1 MKEKFGMYIPEME
14 HDACGIGFITHL
26 KAKPS
31 NKIITGAL
39 TMLENMEHRGGQS
52 VDEKSGD
59 GAGILIQLPHS
70 FFVKETIKLGIE
82 LPRKGKYG
90 VGMVFFPSDRIK
102 RQQTRNIIN
111 EYINKVGLVLLG
123 YRDVPI
129 DNSTL
134 GEAAI
139 GSEPKIVQ
147 IFVEAKE
154 NIDQDALERKLFV
167 LRKSSAH
174 AISREVDVEDG
185 EFYITTFSS
194 KVLGLKGQFT
204 TPQLQEY
211 YEDLRN
217 EELESGFAMVHS
229 RFSTNTF
236 PKWKLAQPFRY
247 IAHNGEINTIKGN
260 TNWMKSYQNLLE
272 SSLFTREELEM
283 IKPIVNPSNSDSA
296 NLDNIIELLVLGGRS
311 LSQVMLML
319 IPEAWQNDDKMDE
332 ELKAFYQYH
341 SSIIEPWDGPA
352 SLSFT
357 DGNSIGATLDRNGL
371 RPSRYLI
378 TKDDHVVMASE
389 AGTLKIDDSEV
400 SKRGRL
406 QAGKLFVVDF
416 KKGKIIEDEEI
427 KQSLAKKKPY
437 RKWLDTNE
445 KHIDDLKRADESLIF
460 IPIEE
465 LKQRQ
470 VANGYTRETLERI
483 LKPMSLDAKEPIG
496 SMGSDIPLAVLS
508 SNNPH
513 LSHYFKQLF
522 AQVSNPPIDPIRE
535 KSVMALNTSIGKSYN
550 ILSESPRHCKQISLD
565 QPILTNEELERIKN
579 LPPNDFRPTVIDI
592 TFRNSDNKNT
602 LKNALDDICKQVD
615 KAVLDEESNLLIISD
630 RKADIEY
637 AAIPSLL
644 ALGTIHHH
652 LVRNRNRVRVG
663 LIVEAADVYETHHFA
678 TLIGFGATA
687 VNPYLAFASIKNL
700 DVDLDFI
707 KRRENFIKSINA
719 GLLKIFAKM
728 GISTLQSYH
737 GAQIFEIL
745 GLSKEVVENSFT
757 GTVTRI
763 GGLNYDDIGREIL
776 AKHNKAYNPN
786 IKFSLPLGGI
796 YAWRKEGERH
806 LFTPEVIAKLQKS
819 SKNKDYKIYKE
830 YAELINNQSAKGAI
844 TLRSL
849 LDFKHRQPISIDQVE
864 PVENILKR
872 FVTGAMSFGSIS
884 YEAHTTLAMAM
895 NAVGGKSNSG
905 EGGEDPRRY
914 KTEKGEI
921 SARSATKQI
930 ASGRFGV
937 SIEYLNQAVE
947 LQIKVAQG
955 AKPGEGGHLPGHKVD
970 DWIAKTRHS
979 TKGVGLISP
988 PPHHDIYSIE
998 DLAQLIYDLK
1008 NANPEARINVK
1019 LVSETGVGTVAAG
1032 VAKAQAAAI
1041 LVSGFDGGTGAAP
1054 LSSIYHAGLPW
1065 EMGLAET
1072 HQTLVKNKLRKRI
1085 VLQTDG
1091 QIRTGRD
1098 LAIATLLGA
1107 EEWGIAT
1114 AALVV
1119 EGCVMQR
1126 KCHQNTCSVGIAT
1139 QRPELRKMFSG
1150 KVDDLVNFFTFLAND
1165 MREHM
1170 AMLGF
1175 KTVDEMLGQAHIL
1188 RQKKTI
1194 HHWKHSRIDL
1204 SSMLESYPKFQDQM
1218 SINHQV
1224 MDNIDRS
1231 VWKQIE
1237 KNISEGNNS
1246 TITTEVK
1253 NTDRTVGTYI
1263 SHKLYHKYGKEGPT
1277 TPISLNY
1284 EGSIGQSF
1292 GAFAIKGLE
1301 LNLWGEANDYVG
1313 KGLSGA
1319 RIIIKPYSYTRDDSE
1334 ITIGNV
1340 AFYGAIYGESYI
1352 AGPAGERFA
1361 VRNSGANI
1369 YVEGVGAHGCEY
1381 MTGGRVIILGRTGR
1395 NFAAGMT
1402 GGIAYI
1408 YDKYDKL
1415 ERRLNNEDVEL
1426 EPLSA
1431 EDKNF
1436 IKLETEKHYKLTG
1449 SPKAK
1454 DFLDEFKEQITL
1466 FKKVMPIDY
1475 KRVLEEEKRE
1485 LELETRK

>member
-1 MKEKFGMYIPEME
+1 MSKRYGMYLPEME
-14 HDACGIGFITHL
+14 HDACGIGFISHL

-31 NKIITGAL
+31 NRIITRAL

-52 VDEKSGD
+52 VDEQSGD

-70 FFVKETIKLGIE
+70 FFKKKSHTLGIE
-82 LPRKGKYG
+82 LPAKGKYG
-90 VGMVFFPSDRIK
+90 VGMVFFPADKFK
-102 RQQTRNIIN
+102 RQQCRNILN
-111 EYINKVGLVLLG
+111 EYINKVGLSLLG
-123 YRDVPI
+123 YRDVPV

-134 GEAAI
+134 GKAAI
-139 GSEPKIVQ
+139 GTEPRIVQ
-147 IFVEAKE
+147 VFVEAIE

-174 AISREVDVEDG
+174 EIGRQVDLEDG
-185 EFYITTFSS
+185 EFYVTSFSS
-194 KVLGLKGQFT
+194 KVLGFKGQFT
-204 TPQLQEY
+204 TPQLTEY
-211 YEDLRN
+211 YDDLRDDKM
-217 EELESGFAMVHS
+217 EAGFAMVHS

-260 TNWMKSYQNLLE
+260 VNWMKSYQTLLE

-283 IKPIVNPSNSDSA
+283 IKPIVNPENSDSA
-296 NLDNIIELLVLGGRS
+296 NLDNIVELLVLGGRS
-311 LSQVMLML
+311 LAHVMMML
-319 IPEAWQNDDKMDE
+319 IPEAWQKDEKMDAD
-332 ELKAFYQYH
+332 LKAFYQYH
-341 SSIIEPWDGPA
+341 SSIMEPWDGPA

-371 RPSRYLI
+371 RPSRYLV
-378 TKDDHVVMASE
+378 TKDNHVILASE

-400 SKRGRL
+400 LKRGRL
-406 QAGKLFVVDF
+406 QAGKLFLVDF
-416 KKGKIIEDEEI
+416 KKGRILEDEEI
-427 KQSLAKKKPY
+427 KGELSTRKPY
-437 RKWLDTNE
+437 TKWLEVNE
-445 KHIDDLKRADESLIF
+445 RHIDELKRADEKLIF
-460 IPIEE
+460 ISEDE
-465 LKQRQ
+465 LKHRQ
-470 VANGYTRETLERI
+470 VANGYTREVLERI
-483 LKPMSLDAKEPIG
+483 LKPMSVDAHEPIG

-508 SNNPH
+508 EKNPH

-535 KSVMALNTSIGKSYN
+535 KSVMALNTSIGKTYN

-579 LPPNDFRPTVIDI
+579 LPPSDFRVKIIDI
-592 TFRNSDNKNT
+592 VFKNT
-602 LKNALDDICKQVD
+602 GEKDALKTALDDICKQCD
-615 KAVLDEESNLLIISD
+615 EAILDEEANLLIISD
-630 RKADIEY
+630 RNAD
-637 AAIPSLL
+637 ADHASIPSLL

-663 LIVEAADVYETHHFA
+663 LIIEAADIFETHHFA

-687 VNPYLAFASIKNL
+687 INPYLAFASIKHL
-700 DVDLDFI
+700 DLDI
-707 KRRENFIKSINA
+707 DYPTRRNNFIESINA

-737 GAQIFEIL
+737 GSQIFEIL
-745 GLSKEVVENSFT
+745 GLSSEVVENSFT
-757 GTVTRI
+757 GTVSRI
-763 GGLNYDDIGREIL
+763 EGLGYDDIGREVL
-776 AKHNKAYNPN
+776 NKHNQAYNPKM
-786 IKFSLPLGGI
+786 KFKLPLGGV
-796 YAWRKEGERH
+796 YAWRREGENH

-819 SKNKDYKIYKE
+819 SKLNDESIYKE
-830 YAELINNQSAKGAI
+830 YADLINDQSDKGSI

-849 LDFKHRQPISIDQVE
+849 LEFKQRVSIPIDEVE

-895 NAVGGKSNSG
+895 NAIGGKSNSG

-914 KTEKGEI
+914 ITKDGEI

-937 SIEYLNQAVE
+937 TIEYLNQAVE
-947 LQIKVAQG
+947 LQIKIAQG

-970 DWIAKTRHS
+970 EWIANTRNS

-1008 NANPEARINVK
+1008 NSNPKARINVK

-1032 VAKAQAAAI
+1032 VAKAQAEAI

-1065 EMGLAET
+1065 EMGLSET
-1072 HQTLVKNKLRKRI
+1072 HQTLVKNQLRKRI

-1091 QIRTGRD
+1091 QLRTGRD
-1098 LAIATLLGA
+1098 LAVATLLGA

-1114 AALVV
+1114 AALIV

-1126 KCHQNTCSVGIAT
+1126 KCHNNTCSVGIAT

-1150 KVDDLVNFFTFLAND
+1150 KVDHLVNFFTFLAND

-1175 KTVDEMLGQAHIL
+1175 RTVDEMVGQAQVL
-1188 RQKKTI
+1188 RQKKEVN
-1194 HHWKHSRIDL
+1194 HWKHTRIDL
-1204 SSMLESYPKFQDQM
+1204 STMLESYPKFQDQI
-1218 SINHQV
+1218 SEIHQTN
-1224 MDNIDRS
+1224 DNIDR
-1231 VWKQIE
+1231 VIWKKI
-1237 KNISEGNNS
+1237 KSDVIANKAID
-1246 TITTEVK
+1246 EVFDVV
-1253 NTDRTVGTYI
+1253 NTDRAVGTYL
-1263 SHKLYHKYGKEGPT
+1263 SHELYHQFGKEGSS
-1277 TPISLNY
+1277 TPINLTFN
-1284 EGSIGQSF
+1284 GSIGQSF
-1292 GAFAIKGLE
+1292 GAFAIKGL
-1301 LNLWGEANDYVG
+1301 NLTLKGEANDYVG

-1319 RIIIKPYSYTRDDSE
+1319 NLVIKPYSYTRDDNE

-1340 AFYGAIYGESYI
+1340 AFYGAISGSAYI

-1361 VRNSGANI
+1361 VRNSGVNI
-1369 YVEGVGAHGCEY
+1369 VVEGVGAHGCEY
-1381 MTGGRVIILGRTGR
+1381 MTGGRVIVLGRTGR

-1402 GGIAYI
+1402 GGIAFI

-1415 ERRLNNEDVEL
+1415 ERRLNPADVEL
-1426 EPLSA
+1426 EELTS
-1431 EDKNF
+1431 EDEAY
-1436 IKLETEKHYKLTG
+1436 IKEQVSKHLELTG
-1449 SPKAK
+1449 SPKAQE
-1454 DFLDEFKEQITL
+1454 FLDNFDEEIKL
-1466 FKKVMPIDY
+1466 FKKVMPTDY
-1475 KRVLEEEKRE
+1475 KRVLEEEKVE
-1485 LELETRK
+1485 LAKTNN

>member
-1 MKEKFGMYIPEME
+1 MSKRFGMYVPEME
-14 HDACGIGFITHL
+14 HDACGIGFISHL

-31 NKIITGAL
+31 NKIIKRAL

-59 GAGILIQLPHS
+59 GAGILIQLPYS
-70 FFVKETIKLGIE
+70 FFERKSNALGIE
-82 LPRKGKYG
+82 LPKKGKYG
-90 VGMVFFPSDRIK
+90 VGMVFFPADKWK
-102 RQQTRNIIN
+102 RQQCRNILN
-111 EYINKVGLVLLG
+111 EYINKTGLVLLG
-123 YRDVPI
+123 YRDVPV

-134 GEAAI
+134 GEAAL
-139 GSEPKIVQ
+139 STEPQAVQ
-147 IFVEAKE
+147 VFVEAKE

-174 AISREVDVEDG
+174 AIGKEVNLEDG

-194 KVLGLKGQFT
+194 KVIGFKGQFT
-204 TPQLQEY
+204 TPQLMEY
-211 YEDLRN
+211 YDDLRDEN
-217 EELESGFAMVHS
+217 MKAGFAMVHS

-260 TNWMKSYQNLLE
+260 VNWMKSYQNLLE

-283 IKPIVNPSNSDSA
+283 IKPIVNPENSDSA

-311 LSQVMLML
+311 LAHVLMMLV
-319 IPEAWQNDDKMDE
+319 PEAWQNDTKMDDD
-332 ELKAFYQYH
+332 LKAFYQYH
-341 SSIIEPWDGPA
+341 ASIMEPWDGPA

-378 TKDDHVVMASE
+378 TKDKHVIMASE
-389 AGTLKIDDSEV
+389 AGTLKIDDEEV
-400 SKRGRL
+400 LKRGRL
-406 QAGKLFVVDF
+406 QAGKLFLVDF
-416 KKGKIIEDEEI
+416 KKGKVLEDEEI
-427 KQSLAKKKPY
+427 KKELSTRKPY
-437 RKWLDTNE
+437 AKWLEVNE
-445 KHIDDLKRADESLIF
+445 KHIDELKRADERLIF
-460 IPIEE
+460 ISKEE
-465 LKQRQ
+465 LKHRQ
-470 VANGYTRETLERI
+470 VANGYTREVLERI

-508 SNNPH
+508 EKNPH

-535 KSVMALNTSIGKSYN
+535 KSVMALNTSIGKTYN

-565 QPILTNEELERIKN
+565 HPILTNEELERIKK
-579 LPPNDFRPTVIDI
+579 LPPSDFRTKVIDI
-592 TFRNSDNKNT
+592 VFKNT
-602 LKNALDDICKQVD
+602 GEKDALKNALDDICKQCD
-615 KAVLDEESNLLIISD
+615 EGILDEEANLLILSD
-630 RKADIEY
+630 RKANGKY
-637 AAIPSLL
+637 ASIPSLL

-663 LIVEAADVYETHHFA
+663 LIVEAADVFETHHFA
-678 TLIGFGATA
+678 TLIGYGATA
-687 VNPYLAFASIKNL
+687 INPYLAFASIKHL
-700 DVDLDFI
+700 DVELDFPL
-707 KRRENFIKSINA
+707 RRANFIKSIND

-745 GLSKEVVENSFT
+745 GLSSDVVENSFS
-757 GTVTRI
+757 GTVSRI
-763 GGLNYDDIGREIL
+763 GGLSYDDIGREVL
-776 AKHNKAYNPN
+776 NKHNAAYNPKM
-786 IKFSLPLGGI
+786 KFKLPLGGV
-796 YAWRKEGERH
+796 YAWRREGEKH
-806 LFTPEVIAKLQKS
+806 LFTPEVIALLQKS
-819 SKNKDYKIYKE
+819 SKLDDYDAYKE
-830 YAELINNQSAKGAI
+830 YASLINNQSERGAI

-849 LDFKHRQPISIDQVE
+849 LEFKQRVSIPIDEVE

-895 NAVGGKSNSG
+895 NFVGGKSNSG
-905 EGGEDPRRY
+905 EGGEDERRY
-914 KTEKGEI
+914 TTAEGEI

-937 SIEYLNQAVE
+937 TIEYLNQAVE
-947 LQIKVAQG
+947 LQIKIAQG

-1032 VAKAQAAAI
+1032 VAKAQAEAI

-1065 EMGLAET
+1065 EMGLSET

-1114 AALVV
+1114 AALIV

-1126 KCHQNTCSVGIAT
+1126 KCHNNTCSVGIAT

-1150 KVDDLVNFFTFLAND
+1150 KVEHLVNFFTFLAND

-1175 KTVDEMLGQAHIL
+1175 KTVDEMIGQAQVL
-1188 RQKKTI
+1188 RQKKEI
-1194 HHWKHSRIDL
+1194 HHWKHSRINLD
-1204 SSMLESYPKFQDQM
+1204 SMLESFPKFQDQ
-1218 SINHQV
+1218 
-1224 MDNIDRS
+1224 
-1231 VWKQIE
+1231 
-1237 KNISEGNNS
+1237 ISEIHQSNDNLDRVIWNKIKDEVAIGKTVNHV
-1246 TITTEVK
+1246 TEVL
-1253 NTDRTVGTYI
+1253 NTDRAVGTYL
-1263 SHKLYHKYGKEGPT
+1263 SHKLYHKFGKNGPSS
-1277 TPISLNY
+1277 PIVLGFK
-1284 EGSIGQSF
+1284 GSIGQSF
-1292 GAFAIKGLE
+1292 GAFAIKGLT
-1301 LNLWGEANDYVG
+1301 LNLCGEANDYVG

-1319 RIIIKPYSYTRDDSE
+1319 EIVIKPYSYTRDDNE

-1340 AFYGAIYGESYI
+1340 AFYGAISGKSYI

-1361 VRNSGANI
+1361 VRNSGVEI
-1369 YVEGVGAHGCEY
+1369 VVEGVGAHGCEY
-1381 MTGGRVIILGRTGR
+1381 MTGGKVVILGRTGR

-1402 GGIAYI
+1402 GGIAYV

-1415 ERRLNNEDVEL
+1415 ERRLNPADVNLESLSIEDINYVK
-1426 EPLSA
+1426 SQV
-1431 EDKNF
+1431 
-1436 IKLETEKHYKLTG
+1436 EKHLELTG
-1449 SPKAK
+1449 SPKAEEFLS
-1454 DFLDEFKEQITL
+1454 DFDQEIVL
-1466 FKKVMPIDY
+1466 FKKVMPTDY
-1475 KRVLEEEKRE
+1475 KRVLEEEKMK
-1485 LELETRK
+1485 LETQNN